1 MRGVRDF
8 RPRDAQPTGVETKY
22 DPAVRLAL
30 RARTSSLAPLLMK
43 VHVLI
48 PALNPCDRLI
58 GVVGELLRCEA
69 VASIIVVNDGSDA
82 DCDPVFQAVAARPR
96 VELLRHQE
104 NRGKGAALRTGIR
117 RFLDREA
124 ADDILITA
132 DADGQHLPSDILAV
146 AAMAQQQPASL
157 VLGTRTLRGDVPLRS
172 RFGNEL
178 TRFIFRLFTR
188 ERLTDTQTGLRA
200 VPRTLLQRLLAARA
214 DRYAFELEML
224 LLASRLGIPFVT
236 VPIQT
241 VYLEGNA
248 DSHFRPIA
256 DSARIYWV
264 FARYLLR

>member
-1 MRGVRDF
+1 MKLSVVIPCYNERDSIEQIV
-8 RPRDAQPTGVETKY
+8 A
-22 DPAVRLAL
+22 AV
-30 RARTSSLAPLLMK
+30 K
-43 VHVLI
+43 
-48 PALNPCDRLI
+48 
-58 GVVGELLRCEA
+58 
-69 VASIIVVNDGSDA
+69 ASPVKDLEIVVVDDCSTDGTRQILKERIEPQVSKVVYHD
-82 DCDPVFQAVAARPR
+82 F
-96 VELLRHQE
+96 